1 MRPSLFEG
9 LRLPVC
15 VAALGAAAWLATAPA
30 SYAQQPH
37 DASAPA
43 DAALDARVDTGV
55 RCVPIEDDEEEDE
68 APHPAAMRDAGAVA
82 RDAICA

>member
-37 DASAPA
+37 DT
-43 DAALDARVDTGV
+43 LT
-55 RCVPIEDDEEEDE
+55 
-68 APHPAAMRDAGAVA
+68 AGAVA